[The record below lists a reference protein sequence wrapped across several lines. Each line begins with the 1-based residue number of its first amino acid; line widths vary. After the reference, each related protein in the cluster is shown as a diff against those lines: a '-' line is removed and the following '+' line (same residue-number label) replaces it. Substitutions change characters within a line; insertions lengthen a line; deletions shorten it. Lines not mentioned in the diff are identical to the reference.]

1 MYTAHYQGT
10 AQVAVI
16 AGLAESS
23 GPLKARRRN
32 FRARIVFL
40 RAAVMVSGQPCGSPR
55 DSSEEKS
62 WGGARKHLRWS
73 GNNPKPSSM
82 LLPSWIPALTGLR
95 EDSRPYPL

>member
-23 GPLKARRRN
+23 GP
-32 FRARIVFL
+32 
-40 RAAVMVSGQPCGSPR
+40 
-55 DSSEEKS
+55 EEKS

-73 GNNPKPSSM
+73 GNNPMPSSM

-95 EDSRPYPL
+95 EDSRSYPL